1 MEQNLAT
8 FVTLKEITKKYGFQF
23 TKSLGQNFLVDT
35 NILQKIVDSAD
46 IQEKDIVIEI
56 GTGIGTLTRELA
68 KRAKKVYAIEID
80 KNLIPIVKETTSN
93 YNNIDFVNMDF
104 LEVVLE
110 DLIQEKDRKIKVI
123 ANIPYYITTPII
135 MKCLESSLDIS
146 TILLMIQ
153 KEVADRLSAEPS
165 TKAYGSL
172 SVAVQYYSDVEFV
185 GKVSKSC
192 FYPQPKVD
200 SGIVKLSKKHEYIF
214 VRDRELFSQVVKS
227 AFAKRRKT
235 ISNSMIEFSEQF
247 TKDNVMKALGK
258 SGTDAKR
265 RGETLTVEEFA
276 HLSNCMFEVLN

>member
-46 IQEKDIVIEI
+46 IQEEDIVIEV

-80 KNLIPIVKETTSN
+80 KKLIPIVKETTSN

-153 KEVADRLSAEPS
+153 KEVFRCRIRR
-165 TKAYGSL
+165 KG
-172 SVAVQYYSDVEFV
+172 F
-185 GKVSKSC
+185 K
-192 FYPQPKVD
+192 
-200 SGIVKLSKKHEYIF
+200 
-214 VRDRELFSQVVKS
+214 ELFLSTAKS
-227 AFAKRRKT
+227 RFR
-235 ISNSMIEFSEQF
+235 
-247 TKDNVMKALGK
+247 
-258 SGTDAKR
+258 
-265 RGETLTVEEFA
+265 
-276 HLSNCMFEVLN
+276 NC

>member
-46 IQEKDIVIEI
+46 IQEEDIVIEV

-80 KNLIPIVKETTSN
+80 KKLIPIVKETTSN

-185 GKVSKSC
+185 EKVSKSC

-235 ISNSMIEFSEQF
+235 ISNSMIGFCEQF

>member
-110 DLIQEKDRKIKVI
+110 DLIQEKDRKIKII

-214 VRDRELFSQVVKS
+214 VRDRKLFSQVVKS

-235 ISNSMIEFSEQF
+235 ISNSMI
-247 TKDNVMKALGK
+247 
-258 SGTDAKR
+258 
-265 RGETLTVEEFA
+265 
-276 HLSNCMFEVLN
+276 